1 MSDDARPR
9 KADAPKPKDAPLSFW
24 QNLVAH
30 DLVASFVVFLI
41 AIPLSLGIALASG
54 APILAGLVAAVI
66 GGIVAGALGGSPLQV
81 SGPAAGLTV
90 IVAEMIAKFGW
101 ATTAGIVVCAGL
113 MQIAFGYLKIARAAL
128 AISPAVVHGML
139 AGIGVVI
146 TLAQLH
152 VVLGGKPERN
162 AFHNIKELPA
172 QIMEHHAPSAIL
184 GIATIIFLFIW
195 AKMPAKIRK
204 IPGSLIAVVVGTV
217 ASQFMHFPKNLR
229 VDLPDNLTAGHIGPM
244 MPTASNWNDFLIA
257 AATIAI
263 VASVESLLSAVAVDK
278 ISGGTRANLD
288 KELIGQGA
296 ANTLSGLLGGL
307 PVTGVIVRSSTNVNA
322 GAKTRAS
329 AILHGIWILVFVLI
343 AAPLL
348 EMIPL
353 SVLAGL
359 LVFVGMNLVSP
370 AHIKEMLHNRE
381 WPIYFTTLFGVVF
394 LNLLEGV
401 AIGVALAVIFLLRR
415 LAKIH
420 IDIDQREDRWH
431 ARIEGSLTFLSVPA
445 LTAKLGEIPPGVD
458 VDVDLMVDFM
468 DHAAF
473 EALHS
478 WRVTQENGGGRVD
491 LDELHEAWYE
501 SAENGDP
508 MKNRSRA
515 PLNSRRTNE
524 PTTASAE
531 S

>member
-1 MSDDARPR
+1 MSDDARPP

-24 QNLVAH
+24 QNLFAH

-54 APILAGLVAAVI
+54 APILAGLIAGVV
-66 GGIVAGALGGSPLQV
+66 GGIVVGALGGSPLQV

-90 IVAEMIAKFGW
+90 IVAETISRFGW
-101 ATTAGIVVCAGL
+101 ATTATIVVCAGL
-113 MQIAFGYLKIARAAL
+113 IQIAFGFLKIARAAL

-152 VVLGGKPERN
+152 VVLGGKPESN
-162 AFHNIKELPA
+162 AFANIKALPA
-172 QIMEHHAPSAIL
+172 QVMDLHAPSAIL
-184 GIATIIFLFIW
+184 GVATIAFLFAW
-195 AKMPAKIRK
+195 TKAPAVLRK
-204 IPGSLIAVVVGTV
+204 IPGSLIAVVVGTI
-217 ASQFMHFPKNLR
+217 ASQFMHFPTNLR
-229 VDLPDNLTAGHIGPM
+229 VDLPDNLRAGHIGPQL
-244 MPTASNWNDFLIA
+244 PALSDWNNILIA

-288 KELIGQGA
+288 RELIGQGA
-296 ANTLSGLLGGL
+296 GNTLSGLLGGL

-329 AILHGIWILVFVLI
+329 AILHGVWILVFVLV
-343 AAPLL
+343 AATLL

-359 LVFVGMNLVSP
+359 LVFVGVNLVSP
-370 AHIKEMLHNRE
+370 AHIREMLHNRE
-381 WPIYFTTLFGVVF
+381 WPIYFTTLLAVVF

-401 AIGVALAVIFLLRR
+401 AIGIGLAVIFLLRR

-420 IDIDQREDRWH
+420 IDIEEQGDRWH

-445 LTAKLGEIPPGVD
+445 LTARLAEIPPGVA
-458 VDVDLMVDFM
+458 VDIDLMVDFM

-478 WRVTQENGGGRVD
+478 WRAVQEKSGGKVD

-501 SAENGDP
+501 SAEGGDP
-508 MKNRSRA
+508 KRDRSRSQ
-515 PLNSRRTNE
+515 LVSRRPE
-524 PTTASAE
+524 AVVPASAE
-531 S
+531 I